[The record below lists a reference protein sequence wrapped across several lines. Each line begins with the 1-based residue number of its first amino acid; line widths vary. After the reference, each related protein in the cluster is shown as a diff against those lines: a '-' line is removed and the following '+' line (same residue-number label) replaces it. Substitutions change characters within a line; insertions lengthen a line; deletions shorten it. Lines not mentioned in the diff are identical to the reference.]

1 MNLGKKFLPG
11 GKNAIPTP
19 DFIVW
24 TGVLF
29 NHDTKTQEKL
39 KEFNLFEEVPTSTSS
54 RATQLRQ
61 IETLDSM
68 CYTAYKASKF
78 DNKSKQ
84 KSGKRSR
91 DDRKTSNNKKKSK
104 IKCNFYQRLGQTEE
118 ECWKKNPVL
127 CPIQRDFKSKEKK
140 KLPTLYLVQ

>member
-1 MNLGKKFLPG
+1 VIPEGKKIQYVIPG

-29 NHDTKTQEKL
+29 NHATKTQEKL
-39 KEFNLFEEVPTSTSS
+39 KEFNLFEEVPTSTSC

-68 CYTAYKASKF
+68 CYTAYKASKS

-84 KSGKRSR
+84 KSGKRNR
-91 DDRKTSNNKKKSK
+91 DERQNIQQQEKT
-104 IKCNFYQRLGQTEE
+104 
-118 ECWKKNPVL
+118 
-127 CPIQRDFKSKEKK
+127 
-140 KLPTLYLVQ
+140 